1 MVHSIE
7 QGSFKTQLLNCELN
21 IARIRPKGKSE
32 LVVAGREVLL
42 LTVLGIKGGFI
53 SEASWQKVGVKGYS
67 RENQCR
73 DQLGLAKPGTQ
84 PSYVT

>member
-1 MVHSIE
+1 ME
-7 QGSFKTQLLNCELN
+7 RGSFKIGVLNYALN
-21 IARIRPKGKSE
+21 VARIRPKGKSE
-32 LVVAGREVLL
+32 LMVAGPEVLL
-42 LTVLGIKGGFI
+42 LTVLGVEGGFI
-53 SEASWQKVGVKGYS
+53 SKASWQKVGEKGYS